1 MRLRARRRNLVVWR
15 GSAGLAGGYSA
26 TGLTRIASTGR
37 IRRRLRIGALL
48 TVIGLMRLA
57 RGMRARWKP
66 LLAGGVLTAAG
77 LMLSSSMWSLV
88 SVLGLWLLVYALLIP
103 VDADGGGGRRAELER
118 ELAAYSTPAQRRD
131 LEAILDRYPDGA
143 TYELRDILAR
153 QAVAAGHNGVPGAGR
168 C

>member
-1 MRLRARRRNLVVWR
+1 MRLRVRQRNLVVWR

-26 TGLTRIASTGR
+26 TGLTRAAPTGR
-37 IRRRLRIGALL
+37 IRRCLRIGALL

-57 RGMRARWKP
+57 RGIRARWKP

-77 LMLSSSMWSLV
+77 LMLSSSMWSLA
-88 SVLGLWLLVYALLIP
+88 SVFGLWLLVYALLIP
-103 VDADGGGGRRAELER
+103 VNPDGGGRRAELER

-153 QAVAAGHNGVPGAGR
+153 QAMAVGHNGVPGAGR

>member
-26 TGLTRIASTGR
+26 TGLPRAAHTGR

-48 TVIGLMRLA
+48 TVIGLLRLA

-77 LMLSSSMWSLV
+77 LMLSSSIWSLV
-88 SVLGLWLLVYALLIP
+88 SVFGLWLLVYALLVP
-103 VDADGGGGRRAELER
+103 VNPGGGGRQRAELER

-153 QAVAAGHNGVPGAGR
+153 QAMAAGHNGVPGAGR

>member
-1 MRLRARRRNLVVWR
+1 MRLRVRRRNLVVWR
-15 GSAGLAGGYSA
+15 GSAGLAGGYGA
-26 TGLTRIASTGR
+26 TVLTRVAPTGR

-57 RGMRARWKP
+57 RGIRARWKP
-66 LLAGGVLTAAG
+66 LLAGGVLTAVG

-88 SVLGLWLLVYALLIP
+88 SVFGLWLLVYALLVP
-103 VDADGGGGRRAELER
+103 GNPDGSGRRRADLER

-153 QAVAAGHNGVPGAGR
+153 QAMAAGHNGVPGAGR